1 MYTDDVVVFLKPSV
15 TDATNLRDLLLNFG
29 KVTGLQ
35 TNLQKTTV
43 STISCDNIDLE
54 VILAALPIARAHF
67 PLKYLELPLSPY
79 RLRKLDFQ
87 PQIEKAVGKLSVWN
101 GKNLTQA
108 GRVSL
113 TKSVLPSQ
121 PVYLLSVIKPPK
133 EVLDDID
140 KLRRRFLWRVIRPF
154 REESVRSTGRKRHFQ
169 KNSAISA
176 SLTSTGSLLH
186 SNCGGSGMSGPHR
199 IKRGWA
205 RRCLV
210 PSRTDC
216 FLRLAPQSL

>member
-1 MYTDDVVVFLKPSV
+1 MYADDAVVFLKPSV

-29 KVTGLQ
+29 QVTGLQ

-43 STISCDNIDLE
+43 SIISCENIDLE
-54 VILAALPIARAHF
+54 AILAALPIARAHF
-67 PLKYLELPLSPY
+67 PLKYLGLPLSPF

-87 PQIEKAVGKLSVWN
+87 PQIDKAVAKLSAWH
-101 GKNLTQA
+101 GRNLTHA

-113 TKSVLPSQ
+113 SKSVLSSQ
-121 PVYLLSVIKPPK
+121 PVYLLSVVKPPN

-140 KLRRRFLWRVIRPF
+140 KLRRRFLWAGDKALSGGKCKVNWTKTSP
-154 REESVRSTGRKRHFQ
+154 Q
-169 KNSAISA
+169 KNSAVSA
-176 SLTSTGSLLH
+176 SLTSTGSLPH
-186 SNCGGSGMSGPHR
+186 SDCGGSGMNGPHR

-205 RRCLV
+205 RRCLA